1 MSDSSV
7 IGALESDQTILP
19 DVFQFAYFT
28 CPIA

>member
-7 IGALESDQTILP
+7 IGALESDQTILL
-19 DVFQFAYFT
+19 DVFQFADFT